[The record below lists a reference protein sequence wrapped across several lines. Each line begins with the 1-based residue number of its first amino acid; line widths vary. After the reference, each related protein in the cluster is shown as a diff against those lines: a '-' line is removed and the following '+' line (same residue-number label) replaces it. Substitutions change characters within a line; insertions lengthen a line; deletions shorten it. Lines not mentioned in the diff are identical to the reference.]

1 MLAQAEDRLT
11 RFQSCRQPAQPAS
24 MTGREMVV
32 GAADVLI
39 LRRFGKAL
47 GTGRIN
53 QPQTI
58 RLAVDLQEDVR
69 GCDRPALR
77 VVGEAPLR
85 LLRGIRC
92 QQPRCPGGAGADVD
106 PNHPGGDGADVDRD
120 SRAVIVLGRDLET
133 AGPRLD

>member
-1 MLAQAEDRLT
+1 VLAQAEDRLT

-24 MTGREMVV
+24 VTGREMVV

-58 RLAVDLQEDVR
+58 RLAVDLQLELR
-69 GCDRPALR
+69 GCDRPAFW
-77 VVGEAPLR
+77 VVGEVPLR
-85 LLRGIRC
+85 LLGGIRY
-92 QQPRCPGGAGADVD
+92 QQSRCPGAARTGGD
-106 PNHPGGDGADVDRD
+106 PNHSGGGGGGGGREPPP
-120 SRAVIVLGRDLET
+120 AVV
-133 AGPRLD
+133 

>member
-24 MTGREMVV
+24 MTGREMV
-32 GAADVLI
+32 GGSADVLI

-58 RLAVDLQEDVR
+58 RLAVDLQEYVR
-69 GCDRPALR
+69 GCERPAMR
-77 VVGEAPLR
+77 VVSDVPFR
-85 LLRGIRC
+85 LLRGSAYRPRRC
-92 QQPRCPGGAGADVD
+92 HG
-106 PNHPGGDGADVDRD
+106 
-120 SRAVIVLGRDLET
+120 
-133 AGPRLD
+133 